1 MTLGGRR
8 CARWLVVV
16 ALAGVAFGGAASP
29 ALAAG
34 PPVAPDASGQ
44 LPAGWVSTQWGPLGP
59 VDRSLLENVRRA
71 DLWEGDVASVSG
83 TKKGTTKEVRDAG
96 RVLREGHIKLETD
109 LRKVAAKLNV
119 ALPTELNA
127 DQKSWISEMEAASGT
142 AFDEVWVDRLRAAH
156 GKIFSAIAT
165 VRTNTR
171 NSLMRQYAEEC
182 NDAVTQHMQALE
194 KTGLVE
200 FNMLPLPEAAT
211 AAKPA
216 AAQGGRVAGS
226 ILNPASS
233 TSGGLSPLVI
243 WALLIMAFGAGGRC
257 RSGPSDPGPLNPQTV
272 SCGPVGRQSRGPAR
286 WSCGARAVR

>member
-8 CARWLVVV
+8 GARWLVVV
-16 ALAGVAFGGAASP
+16 AMAGVAFVGAASP

-34 PPVAPDASGQ
+34 PPVAPDANGQ
-44 LPAGWVSTQWGPLGP
+44 LPAGWVNTQWGPLGP

-71 DLWEGDVASVSG
+71 DLWEGDVASVLG
-83 TKKGTTKEVRDAG
+83 MKKGTTKEIRGAG
-96 RVLREGHIKLETD
+96 KVLHEGHLKLEAD
-109 LRKVAAKLNV
+109 LRKVASKLNV
-119 ALPTELNA
+119 TLPTEPNA
-127 DQKSWISEMEAASGT
+127 DQKTWIGEMEAASGT

-165 VRTNTR
+165 VRANTR
-171 NSLMRQYAEEC
+171 NSLIRQYAEEC

-200 FNMLPLPEAAT
+200 FNTLPLPDAGT
-211 AAKPA
+211 VAKPTA
-216 AAQGGRVAGS
+216 NAGSRVGGS

-243 WALLIMAFGAGGRC
+243 WALLIMAFGA
-257 RSGPSDPGPLNPQTV
+257 
-272 SCGPVGRQSRGPAR
+272 A
-286 WSCGARAVR
+286 GAALFRVIRVR